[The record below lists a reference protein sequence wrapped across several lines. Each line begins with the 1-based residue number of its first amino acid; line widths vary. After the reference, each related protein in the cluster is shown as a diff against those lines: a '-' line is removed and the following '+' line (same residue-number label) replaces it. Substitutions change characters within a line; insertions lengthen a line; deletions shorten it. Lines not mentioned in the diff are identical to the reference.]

1 MNLANK
7 YKENV
12 KFTSQ
17 IIMNYKIKDID
28 KLVNFYENIINQ
40 VETFLVSKEGKISFS
55 TFVED
60 R

>member
-1 MNLANK
+1 
-7 YKENV
+7 
-12 KFTSQ
+12 
-17 IIMNYKIKDID
+17 MNYKIKDID